1 MGYDFPHFHDSHG
14 IIHNVTVAFG
24 WIVSQYLKYR
34 HIDDLKEFLVNELE
48 NFQSVNNAENACNI
62 LIDSY
67 TEGVAK
73 FSKKKRLTRKNN
85 TIQPWVTPGL
95 LNSINQKN
103 ILFNAKLKSPTAYN
117 VSRYNAYRNCLNLA
131 LRNAKKRYFKMEF
144 AKHRNNPKQTWETL
158 NELLQRK
165 TSNKELPN
173 KFVSDLGID
182 VESDVSISKEFNKYF
197 AEIGQKLKNKIT
209 TPASDP
215 IDNLEDFLGEIMILS
230 PTTGNEVEEI
240 ISGLNDVG
248 GGIDGINSRICKNT
262 YQSILPH
269 LVYFFNLCMK
279 EAVFPTKLKI
289 AVIKPIFKAG
299 DTTSFSNYRPISILP
314 FLSKILEKI
323 IYIRLLNHFINNELL
338 SDRQFGF
345 RKGLSTFM
353 PILLIQDLITK
364 AFEEDKYV
372 VGIFLDLKKA
382 FDTVDHNILCKKLEK
397 YGVFGKAF
405 HILKSYLRDRTQT
418 VNIRDTHAD
427 IRNIDIGVPQGS
439 ILGPLLFIIYI
450 NDLAKVDNK
459 GDFFIYA
466 DDTAVFFQHTD
477 PNVLQNI
484 VDTTLPKISTW
495 LQTNFLSLNA
505 SKTIYQIYNKHKVH
519 IDMHVQINND
529 VIEKKQTVKYLGMLI
544 DDDLKFKSHINTITN
559 TISRNVGMMSRVKYF
574 VEAKQLL
581 SLYNAIILPY
591 INYCCFIWGTGYAQ
605 HTKKLL
611 TLQKRAMRI
620 IEGIY
625 PPQSANPIFKKYNIL
640 KIHDIAKMQILLIM
654 HKHLCNKLPQPI
666 KNMFTVH
673 IDNHHGTRQNKHF
686 QSTFS
691 TKNYRLS
698 TIACLG
704 PKLWNRIISGR
715 YTRDEVPHSKDIV
728 KKIIKDYLV
737 DKY

>member
-1 MGYDFPHFHDSHG
+1 
-14 IIHNVTVAFG
+14 
-24 WIVSQYLKYR
+24 
-34 HIDDLKEFLVNELE
+34 
-48 NFQSVNNAENACNI
+48 
-62 LIDSY
+62 
-67 TEGVAK
+67 
-73 FSKKKRLTRKNN
+73 
-85 TIQPWVTPGL
+85 
-95 LNSINQKN
+95 
-103 ILFNAKLKSPTAYN
+103 
-117 VSRYNAYRNCLNLA
+117 
-131 LRNAKKRYFKMEF
+131 
-144 AKHRNNPKQTWETL
+144 
-158 NELLQRK
+158 
-165 TSNKELPN
+165 
-173 KFVSDLGID
+173 
-182 VESDVSISKEFNKYF
+182 
-197 AEIGQKLKNKIT
+197 
-209 TPASDP
+209 
-215 IDNLEDFLGEIMILS
+215 
-230 PTTGNEVEEI
+230 
-240 ISGLNDVG
+240 
-248 GGIDGINSRICKNT
+248 
-262 YQSILPH
+262 
-269 LVYFFNLCMK
+269 MK

-605 HTKKLL
+605 HTK
-611 TLQKRAMRI
+611 
-620 IEGIY
+620 
-625 PPQSANPIFKKYNIL
+625 
-640 KIHDIAKMQILLIM
+640 
-654 HKHLCNKLPQPI
+654 
-666 KNMFTVH
+666 
-673 IDNHHGTRQNKHF
+673 
-686 QSTFS
+686 
-691 TKNYRLS
+691 NY
-698 TIACLG
+698 
-704 PKLWNRIISGR
+704 
-715 YTRDEVPHSKDIV
+715 
-728 KKIIKDYLV
+728 
-737 DKY
+737 